1 MRKKI
6 VAGNWK
12 MNNSLN
18 ETINLINDLKQNIGR
33 TDVKIMISP
42 SFPFL
47 KTAVDKLKDVNIE
60 VVAQN
65 INDNKSGAFTGEVS
79 IDMLKSIGVDSTLI
93 GHSERR
99 AYYYEDDELLLKKI
113 NIALEFNMNVIFC
126 FGEELKD
133 RKSNSHFQVVK
144 SQLDNT
150 VMKLD
155 SKSWNKLVLAY
166 EPVWAIGTGETA
178 SADQAQEIHEFVR
191 NHISEKFNNDIANN
205 VSILYGGSVKPSN
218 AVEIF
223 SKNDVDGGLIGGAAL
238 NASDFNEIIKANS

>member
-18 ETINLINDLKQNIGR
+18 ETINLINNLKQNVGR
-33 TDVKIMISP
+33 TDVKVMIAP

-47 KTAVDKLKDVNIE
+47 KTAVDQLKDVNIE

-79 IDMLKSIGVDSTLI
+79 IEMLKSIGVDSTLI

-238 NASDFNEIIKANS
+238 NASDFTEIIKANS